1 MTSCPECGF
10 EYTPE
15 EGCRVCGF
23 QEEGKGGS
31 PSPHPVFPPNPSR
44 SLRISLSLGILFLVV
59 AVGVYL
65 GTPYRRVLPSASVTG
80 GEQGGT
86 PSPAGG
92 APRIGQGASTGGQG
106 TLSPIGAPVVFG
118 KTTQATLVPAFDIT
132 QRKELPP
139 TDSYERYLQWMLKN
153 TKQTEPFLKAKW
165 ERSREILQRQDI
177 VEERVLQAFLM
188 APREEFCR
196 PYNRKNAYADAAM
209 PIGYGQTIS
218 GPHMVSRMTQNLR
231 VEPHHRVLEIG
242 TGSGYQA
249 SVLAELSNF
258 VFTIEIVP
266 ELTQE
271 TDEIYKKLEAD
282 YPQYKNIKRKNADGY
297 YGWEEYA
304 PFDRIIV
311 TAGIDHIPPPLLQ
324 QLTPGGI
331 MVIPVG
337 PPSGQTVM
345 KVTKNVAPDGSISLE
360 REDIFHGRRKVIFVP
375 FTAGK
380 GEVHSIEKDLQKKD
394 SGKKEQK

>member
-10 EYTPE
+10 EYVPE
-15 EGCRVCGF
+15 KGCGVCGF
-23 QEEGKGGS
+23 QAEGKGKAASHQPVS
-31 PSPHPVFPPNPSR
+31 PSSR
-44 SLRISLSLGILFLVV
+44 FQSVRISLALAVLFLAV
-59 AVGVYL
+59 ALGVYL
-65 GTPYRRVLPSASVTG
+65 GTPYRRVLPSSPGGG
-80 GEQGGT
+80 GEQGGSASPGIMGQV
-86 PSPAGG
+86 PSHGAGVTG
-92 APRIGQGASTGGQG
+92 NLGKAGQT
-106 TLSPIGAPVVFG
+106 
-118 KTTQATLVPAFDIT
+118 TLVPAFDIT

-165 ERSREILQRQDI
+165 ERSREILSRQDI
-177 VEERVLQAFLM
+177 VEDRVLQAFLM

-231 VEPHHRVLEIG
+231 VEPYHRVLEIG

-311 TAGIDHIPPPLLQ
+311 TCGIDHIPPPLLQ

-345 KVTKNVAPDGSISLE
+345 KVTKNVAPDGSVTLE

-394 SGKKEQK
+394 SEKKGQK

>member
-1 MTSCPECGF
+1 M
-10 EYTPE
+10 
-15 EGCRVCGF
+15 
-23 QEEGKGGS
+23 
-31 PSPHPVFPPNPSR
+31 
-44 SLRISLSLGILFLVV
+44 LAILFLAA

-65 GTPYRRVLPSASVTG
+65 GIPYRRAFPSTPVAGREQEGMALYAGSAYPAGQAASSSIGMTRTG
-80 GEQGGT
+80 GKGE
-86 PSPAGG
+86 
-92 APRIGQGASTGGQG
+92 
-106 TLSPIGAPVVFG
+106 PVVPPARSILG
-118 KTTQATLVPAFDIT
+118 AIDRMGYAPLVPAFDIT

-139 TDSYERYLQWMLKN
+139 TDSYEGYLQWMLQN
-153 TKQTEPFLKAKW
+153 TKQREPFLKAKW

-231 VEPHHRVLEIG
+231 VEPYHRVLEIG

-258 VFTIEIVP
+258 VFTIEIVS

-271 TDEIYKKLEAD
+271 TNEIYRKLEVD

-311 TAGIDHIPPPLLQ
+311 TCGIDHIPPPLLQ

-345 KVTKNVAPDGSISLE
+345 KVTKNVAPDGSITLE

-380 GEVHSIEKDLQKKD
+380 GEVHSI
-394 SGKKEQK
+394 KKEQQ

>member
-1 MTSCPECGF
+1 
-10 EYTPE
+10 
-15 EGCRVCGF
+15 
-23 QEEGKGGS
+23 
-31 PSPHPVFPPNPSR
+31 
-44 SLRISLSLGILFLVV
+44 
-59 AVGVYL
+59 
-65 GTPYRRVLPSASVTG
+65 
-80 GEQGGT
+80 
-86 PSPAGG
+86 
-92 APRIGQGASTGGQG
+92 
-106 TLSPIGAPVVFG
+106 
-118 KTTQATLVPAFDIT
+118 
-132 QRKELPP
+132 
-139 TDSYERYLQWMLKN
+139 MLKN

-165 ERSREILQRQDI
+165 ERSREILARPDI
-177 VEERVLQAFLM
+177 TEERVLQAFLM
-188 APREEFCR
+188 TPREEFCR

-218 GPHMVSRMTQNLR
+218 GPHMVSRMTQNLQ

-249 SVLAELSNF
+249 AVLSELSNF

-345 KVTKNVAPDGSISLE
+345 KVTKKVAPDGSIQLE

-380 GEVHSIEKDLQKKD
+380 GEVHSIERDLQKKET
-394 SGKKEQK
+394 K

>member
-1 MTSCPECGF
+1 MSLENNTSSNQIPGLRRALWISVVLVAFFLGMSIGVFFSFPYKRGIQAPAPMANPGKPATAFPEAS
-10 EYTPE
+10 
-15 EGCRVCGF
+15 
-23 QEEGKGGS
+23 Q
-31 PSPHPVFPPNPSR
+31 
-44 SLRISLSLGILFLVV
+44 
-59 AVGVYL
+59 VGTAQL
-65 GTPYRRVLPSASVTG
+65 GTP
-80 GEQGGT
+80 QGGT
-86 PSPAGG
+86 LQAG
-92 APRIGQGASTGGQG
+92 APGGV
-106 TLSPIGAPVVFG
+106 LS
-118 KTTQATLVPAFDIT
+118 QLVPAFDIT
-132 QRKELPP
+132 QRKELVP
-139 TDSYERYLQWMLKN
+139 TSSYEAYLQWMLKN

-165 ERSREILQRQDI
+165 ERSREILARPDI
-177 VEERVLQAFLM
+177 TEERVLQAFLM
-188 APREEFCR
+188 TPREEFCR

-218 GPHMVSRMTQNLR
+218 GPHMVSRMTQNLQ

-249 SVLAELSNF
+249 AVLSELSNF

-266 ELTQE
+266 ELTKE

-345 KVTKNVAPDGSISLE
+345 KVTKKVAPDGSIQLE

-380 GEVHSIEKDLQKKD
+380 GEVHSIERDLQNKEKK
-394 SGKKEQK
+394 

>member
-10 EYTPE
+10 EFVPE
-15 EGCRVCGF
+15 EGCGVCGF
-23 QEEGKGGS
+23 QEQGRGKT
-31 PSPHPVFPPNPSR
+31 PSHQPVPPTSSFR
-44 SLRISLSLGILFLVV
+44 SLRISFALSILFLAV

-65 GTPYRRVLPSASVTG
+65 GTPYRRVLQSPSVVG
-80 GEQGGT
+80 GEQGGSVSPNVGQAAS
-86 PSPAGG
+86 PSMGM
-92 APRIGQGASTGGQG
+92 TGN
-106 TLSPIGAPVVFG
+106 LG
-118 KTTQATLVPAFDIT
+118 KVGKNTLVPAFDIT

-311 TAGIDHIPPPLLQ
+311 TCGIDHIPPPLLQ

-345 KVTKNVAPDGSISLE
+345 KVTKNVAPDGSVTLE

-394 SGKKEQK
+394 SEKKEQK